1 MTSIVFVGPTLA
13 PEEVAAAGDFI
24 CLSPVS
30 QGDVYRA
37 ARSRPRAI
45 GIIDGYFSGAPS
57 VWHKE
62 ILWAISEGVPVF
74 GSASMGALRAAELHS
89 FGMRGVGRI
98 FEAFRDGV
106 LEDDDEVAVLHGPA
120 EIGYLAASE
129 PMVNIRETLALAQTK
144 GVLKSGSRRLLENL
158 AKSLFFGQR
167 NWPELLAASASMG
180 IAEVELAAL
189 RDWLPEGRVDRK
201 RLDALAMLAAMQEA
215 IAVDEPMVPPFHFEW
230 TFLWDQFI
238 ARSTDAAGASSPSAQ
253 RILDELRIEG
263 PDAYERVET
272 SALLRMVAGE
282 GAARPAGLSRDETRA
297 ALSKVRDKL
306 GLYTRADLDR
316 WMSANDLDPVSMER
330 MIVGQ
335 ARLEALRRSFGRSI
349 ESALLH
355 ELRIKGAYGR
365 FAERAQKKE
374 EVDVARDRSHGGDPP
389 KGLLNATLRLW
400 YFEKRLGS
408 PMPDDLEDFA
418 RRMGFEGASAFDA
431 AVYREWLYLNER
443 SKSP

>member
-1 MTSIVFVGPTLA
+1 MTSIVFVGPTLE
-13 PEEVAAAGDFI
+13 PEEVAAAGDFL
-24 CLSPVS
+24 CLPPVS

-158 AKSLFFGQR
+158 AKSLFFGER
-167 NWPELLAASASMG
+167 NWSELLAAAASNG
-180 IAEVELAAL
+180 VAEAEVAAM
-189 RDWLPEGRVDRK
+189 RDWLPIGRVDRK
-201 RLDALAMLAAMQEA
+201 RLDALAMLAAMQEPA
-215 IAVDEPMVPPFHFEW
+215 ADAPMRPSFHFEW

-238 ARSTDAAGASSPSAQ
+238 ARSADAAGFSSPSAQ

-272 SALLRMVAGE
+272 PALLRMVAGE
-282 GAARPAGLSRDETRA
+282 GAARPAELSRDETRA

-306 GLYTRADLDR
+306 GLYNRADLDR

-330 MIVGQ
+330 MIESRG
-335 ARLEALRRSFGRSI
+335 APRGIAPKLRTI
-349 ESALLH
+349 D
-355 ELRIKGAYGR
+355 RI
-365 FAERAQKKE
+365 RA
-374 EVDVARDRSHGGDPP
+374 AP
-389 KGLLNATLRLW
+389 
-400 YFEKRLGS
+400 
-408 PMPDDLEDFA
+408 
-418 RRMGFEGASAFDA
+418 
-431 AVYREWLYLNER
+431 
-443 SKSP
+443 

>member
-1 MTSIVFVGPTLA
+1 MTSIVFVGPTLE
-13 PEEVAAAGDFI
+13 PEEVAAAGDFL
-24 CLSPVS
+24 CLPPVS

-89 FGMRGVGRI
+89 FGMHGVGRI

-158 AKSLFFGQR
+158 AKSLFFGER
-167 NWPELLAASASMG
+167 NWSELLAAAASNG
-180 IAEVELAAL
+180 VAEAEVAAM
-189 RDWLPEGRVDRK
+189 RDWLPIGRVDRK
-201 RLDALAMLAAMQEA
+201 RLDALAMLAAMQEPA
-215 IAVDEPMVPPFHFEW
+215 ADAPMRPSFHFEW

-238 ARSTDAAGASSPSAQ
+238 ARSADAAGFSSPSAQ

-272 SALLRMVAGE
+272 PALLRMVAGE
-282 GAARPAGLSRDETRA
+282 GAARPAELSRDETQA

-306 GLYTRADLDR
+306 GLYNRADLDR

-330 MIVGQ
+330 MIESE

-355 ELRIKGAYGR
+355 ELRINGAYGR
-365 FAERAQKKE
+365 FAERAQRKE
-374 EVDVARDRSHGGDPP
+374 EAIVSQDRSHGGDPP

-400 YFEKRLGS
+400 YFEKRLGL
-408 PMPDDLEDFA
+408 PMPDDLEYFA
-418 RRMGFEGASAFDA
+418 RRMGFEDASAFDA
-431 AVYREWLYLNER
+431 AVYGEWLYLNER